1 MPKRILHKMIDKEI
15 FMLCEEMSEEE
26 LPTLNGELKANIKYD
41 GERVLAIRKGQDVI
55 LMNRRSRVVNLQF
68 PEIVSDIKRLDVQSC
83 ILDGEIVAYDGN
95 FNKLQSRALTQN
107 PYKVKKLL
115 TTIPCYYMAFDIL
128 QYDGKTIT
136 TLPLKQ
142 RLAYLDK
149 SIPDDNDSL
158 LFIDKVEYGDISLML
173 KKAQEGKR
181 EGIVIKDMNSYYESR
196 RSKAWRKLKFFKET
210 AIVVTHYTQNS
221 MGIRAEDDSGNA
233 VQIAGRKGEEV
244 KGLIDRQKAI
254 PICVQ
259 YLEKTAGGR
268 FRFPSFRGLA
278 NG

>member
-1 MPKRILHKMIDKEI
+1 MIDKNV
-15 FMLCEEMSEEE
+15 FMLCEGIVEEDVG
-26 LPTLNGELKANIKYD
+26 TLAGEQKANIKYD
-41 GERVLAIRKGQDVI
+41 GERVLAICKDNDVI
-55 LMNRRSRVVNLQF
+55 LMNRRSRVINLQF
-68 PEIVSDIKRLDVQSC
+68 PEIVSELKRLNVQNC

-107 PYKVKKLL
+107 PYKVKELL
-115 TTIPCYYMAFDIL
+115 TTITCYYMAFDIL
-128 QYDGKTIT
+128 LYEGKTIT

-142 RLAYLDK
+142 RLEYLDK
-149 SIPDDNDSL
+149 VILDDNDSL

-210 AIVVTHYTQNS
+210 EMIVTHYTQNP
-221 MGIRAEDDSGNA
+221 MGIRAEDDVGNA
-233 VQIAGRKGEEV
+233 VQIAGRNGEEV
-244 KGLIDRQKAI
+244 KGLIDRQKVV
-254 PICVQ
+254 PICIQ